1 MPPRKSREGQEAPRK
16 MKKRGRKVNASS
28 EAAKAVHEESLNR
41 AAAKDNACGKCGFDH
56 ERHAYRFCP
65 QTARIFD
72 PDPHI
77 CRNRPID
84 GVICLISESANYV
97 KLVNARPVSQV
108 IHGSRLAAC
117 QCMELFED
125 TVLPVYGDN
134 SMQFYEDLL
143 TRVLMSDVLTRR
155 LADTLGEAGRS
166 SIETHQTYSLY
177 EHVLTRPCKPAFRA
191 GGVWATV
198 LIFVTFFAIFLRY
211 LIAISYAEW
220 LLEFLDAVVPD
231 LPLLKF
237 LFRYGDWTFALL
249 LGAFHY
255 VVYQC
260 RAYLLS
266 RVLHGRLRGRLY
278 DVVVDGNN
286 RYWSVCRELQPCTVI
301 HTYKV
306 VDLDSPEFRLAFE
319 LTDVRSKTG
328 NYYDRP
334 SRPRL
339 RGLRYTS
346 RVRLDWIAQSP
357 TGGDVP
363 GNVVREATLPFAEFQ
378 LCDPYMGKTDWNG
391 IGSSELKLRSD
402 KKLVFSETFL
412 SEIAGAKAELFG
424 SSFETALGYLRSK
437 AVQSTCVNID
447 PLMALKHTMVQNALT
462 LTLAMIFESRQL
474 AGQVHA
480 YDFGTDCTEVLSELE
495 SRLPA
500 RYRTLINND

>member
-1 MPPRKSREGQEAPRK
+1 MPPGQARKSQEAPKK
-16 MKKRGRKVNASS
+16 MKKRGRKANADS
-28 EAAKAVHEESLNR
+28 EAAKAVHEESLNK
-41 AAAKDNACGKCGFDH
+41 AAAQDNACNKCGFDH
-56 ERHAYRFCP
+56 ERRAYRFCP

-108 IHGSRLAAC
+108 IHGSRLATC

-125 TVLPVYGDN
+125 AVMPVYGDR

-166 SIETHQTYSLY
+166 TIANRQTYTLY
-177 EHVLTRPCKPAFRA
+177 EHVLTRPCRLAYKAS
-191 GGVWATV
+191 GVWTIV
-198 LIFVTFFAIFLRY
+198 LILVTFFAILLRY
-211 LIAISYAEW
+211 LFT
-220 LLEFLDAVVPD
+220 FLDVEWFLELIGFVIPD
-231 LPLLKF
+231 IPMLKILF
-237 LFRYGDWTFALL
+237 LYGDWVLTLL
-249 LGAFHY
+249 LAGFHY
-255 VVYQC
+255 VIHQY

-266 RVLHGRLRGRLY
+266 SMLHGKIRGRLY
-278 DVVVDGNN
+278 DVVLDGNG
-286 RYWSVCRELQPCTVI
+286 RYWSVCRDLQPCTVV

-306 VDLDSPEFRLAFE
+306 VDLDSAEFE
-319 LTDVRSKTG
+319 LGFELADVRSKTG

-339 RGLRYTS
+339 RGLKYRS
-346 RVRLDWIAQSP
+346 SVRLDWIVQPVTADEP
-357 TGGDVP
+357 AGL
-363 GNVVREATLPFAEFQ
+363 VVREATLPFAEFQ
-378 LCDPYMGKTDWNG
+378 LCDPYIGKTGWDR
-391 IGSSELKLRSD
+391 IGSPELKLRSD
-402 KKLVFSETFL
+402 RKLVFSETFV
-412 SEIAGAKAELFG
+412 SEITGAKAELFG

-447 PLMALKHTMVQNALT
+447 PLLALKHSMVQNALT

-474 AGQVHA
+474 AGQIHA
-480 YDFGTDCTEVLSELE
+480 YDFGTDCTEVQSVLE
-495 SRLPA
+495 ERLPA
-500 RYRTLINND
+500 RYRKLVDNG